1 LLLWKDFSFTGT
13 NKNITNISLTIG
25 TLISSNGLIQTYG
38 LFLDKDGLFS
48 RTPKAHKQLETI
60 LSTLTTILQAITMCL
75 CVTFLKETP
84 IPIVIFLVIFII
96 IVMLNFI
103 LAPRDKS

>member
-1 LLLWKDFSFTGT
+1 MERFSFTGT

-38 LFLDKDGLFS
+38 LFWIKMVYFQVRL
-48 RTPKAHKQLETI
+48 KAHKQLETI

-103 LAPRDKS
+103 LSPRDKS